1 MESVSKAEEREAEN
15 ILTLKLDEVRADQE
29 EVERRKRAIIKASKT
44 QFV

>member
-15 ILTLKLDEVRADQE
+15 ILKLKLDEVRADKE
-29 EVERRKRAIIKASKT
+29 EVERRKREVIKASET